1 MNFFQKLF
9 SQPKTES
16 LARLPQTKPLGVAVP
31 ELELA
36 EIQPEEA
43 KIGTVHQ
50 LAPGLHIGRL
60 TNVGQVRERNEDSMY
75 TIESVVQYDY
85 GQELIG
91 LLIVADGMGG
101 HEKGDVAS
109 SVAARATASY
119 ILKDLYLPGLITNN
133 KTPSPP
139 INEVLKAAVE
149 NANTLVQEAAPD
161 GGTTL
166 TAALIMGNNAYIA
179 HVGDSRAYF
188 IDKDKIKQITQ
199 DHSLAQRLKDIGQ
212 ATPEQVAQVE
222 HVLYRAIGQAST
234 IDVDIYSQHLPPGTS
249 ILLCS
254 DGLWK
259 GINNDET
266 LKEII
271 NASATPQAACE
282 KLIGLAN
289 KNGGEDN
296 ITGVIASIGPNP

>member
-1 MNFFQKLF
+1 MNFLRKLF
-9 SQPKTES
+9 SQSKTES
-16 LARLPQTKPLGVAVP
+16 VEVSEPVAEPQLVEAPSEKPALIKESPLP
-31 ELELA
+31 
-36 EIQPEEA
+36 
-43 KIGTVHQ
+43 
-50 LAPGLHIGRL
+50 PGLHVGKL

-85 GQELIG
+85 GQELFG

-109 SVAARATASY
+109 SVAARTTANY
-119 ILKDLYLPGLITNN
+119 VLKDLYLPCLASSNTA
-133 KTPSPP
+133 PSPP
-139 INEVLKAAVE
+139 INDVLVSAVE
-149 NANTLVQEAAPD
+149 RANNVVLEAAPE

-179 HVGDSRAYF
+179 HVGDTRAYF
-188 IDKDKIKQITQ
+188 IDKDCIKQITQ

-212 ATPEQVAQVE
+212 ATPEQVTQVE
-222 HVLYRAIGQAST
+222 HVLYRAIGQGGT
-234 IDVDIYSQHLPPGTS
+234 IEVDTYMQHLPPGTS
-249 ILLCS
+249 MLLCS

-259 GINNDET
+259 GVDNDET

-271 NASATPQAACE
+271 NSSATPQEACE
-282 KLIGLAN
+282 KLVALAN

-296 ITGVIASIGPNP
+296 ITGVIAFMGPEG